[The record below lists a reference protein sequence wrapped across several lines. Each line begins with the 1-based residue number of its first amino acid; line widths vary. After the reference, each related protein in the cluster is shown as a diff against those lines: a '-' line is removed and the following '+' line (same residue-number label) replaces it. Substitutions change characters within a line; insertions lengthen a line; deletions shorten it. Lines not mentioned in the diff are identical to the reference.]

1 MRIYRLIAAFAF
13 LAAITVLPAYA
24 QPKTATAPQ
33 TAPAGAGGGAVPDSK
48 IAIIFTD
55 AFLDPKNGITR
66 INNLAASLDREFQP
80 RRTELQG
87 MQTRV
92 QQLTDSI
99 SKLQQSQNVVDPKSI
114 QTQIDQLD
122 TLKKDFQRKAE
133 DAQAA
138 FTKRQQE
145 VLGPLQDDIGKAL
158 EAYAKTHG
166 ITVLIDASRV
176 PLVYAADNLDITRA
190 FIAEYNSRNPGT
202 ASAR

>member
-1 MRIYRLIAAFAF
+1 MRIYRLIAALAF

-24 QPKTATAPQ
+24 QQRPAAA
-33 TAPAGAGGGAVPDSK
+33 APAGASGGAVPDSK
-48 IAIIFTD
+48 IAIVFTD
-55 AFLDPKNGITR
+55 AFLDPKNGISR
-66 INNLAASLDREFQP
+66 INTLASSLEREFEP
-80 RRTELQG
+80 RRTELKG
-87 MQTRV
+87 MQTRA

-99 SKLQQSQNVVDPKSI
+99 SKMQQGQGVVDPKSI

-122 TLKKDFQRKAE
+122 TLKKDLQRKAE
-133 DAQAA
+133 DFQSAVQ
-138 FTKRQQE
+138 KRQQE

-158 EAYAKTHG
+158 EAYAKSHG

-176 PLVYAADNLDITRA
+176 PLIYAADGLDITRA